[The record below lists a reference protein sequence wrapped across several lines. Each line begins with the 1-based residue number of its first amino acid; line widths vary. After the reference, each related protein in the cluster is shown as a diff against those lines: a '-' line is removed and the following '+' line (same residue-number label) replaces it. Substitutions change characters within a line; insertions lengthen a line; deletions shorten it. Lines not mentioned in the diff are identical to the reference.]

1 VLFFTTKKKY
11 TEDADLI
18 TDCIAGKQVAQEA
31 LYQRYSATMFATCLR
46 YVGNSMEAEEVLL
59 SGFLKVFQQ
68 LPNFKREGSF
78 EGWIRRIMINESLT
92 LLRKRKD
99 FYHESV
105 ETARHL
111 ADVYSHIDNVLGAE
125 ELLKLIDKLPDGY
138 KTVFNLYAVEGYGHK
153 EIAEMLGI
161 SEGTSKSQLNRA
173 RTMLKELLQQSEQLQ
188 TVFNS

>member
-1 VLFFTTKKKY
+1 MLFFTTKKKY
-11 TEDADLI
+11 TEDEDLI
-18 TDCIAGKQVAQEA
+18 ADCLEGKRAAQEA

-59 SGFLKVFQQ
+59 SGFLKVYQQ
-68 LPNFKREGSF
+68 LAHFKKEGSF
-78 EGWIRRIMINESLT
+78 EGWIRRVMINESLT

-111 ADVYSHIDNVLGAE
+111 ADVHSSTDSALRAE
-125 ELLKLIDKLPDGY
+125 ELMNLVEKLPVGY
-138 KTVFNLYAVEGYGHK
+138 KTVFNLYAIEGYGHK
-153 EIAEMLGI
+153 EIADMLGI

-173 RTMLKELLQQSEQLQ
+173 RTMLKELLQQTEQLQ